1 MLQHNNVLE
10 VVDLVC
16 DEREMT
22 KELLYEPIIKVCPCC
37 EQWRKYYDFWYF
49 VGKKKQESKI
59 CAMCYKE
66 LRQLDKYLARV
77 LDGVKIP
84 TYETPITKYPIESN
98 VCSSSSQS

>member
-1 MLQHNNVLE
+1 MLQHNKVLE

-22 KELLYEPIIKVCPCC
+22 KELLNEPIIKVCPCC